1 MELTIEGMTCGHCSA
16 AVKQALE
23 SVDGVHEASVDLEA
37 GRAVVR
43 GDAEVGAL
51 VRAVEEEGY
60 RAALAAS

>member
-23 SVDGVHEASVDLEA
+23 SVDGVDEATVDLEA

-60 RAALAAS
+60 RAAPVAS

>member
-23 SVDGVHEASVDLEA
+23 RVDGVDEASVDLQA

-43 GDAEVGAL
+43 GDADVGAL

-60 RAALAAS
+60 RASPAAS